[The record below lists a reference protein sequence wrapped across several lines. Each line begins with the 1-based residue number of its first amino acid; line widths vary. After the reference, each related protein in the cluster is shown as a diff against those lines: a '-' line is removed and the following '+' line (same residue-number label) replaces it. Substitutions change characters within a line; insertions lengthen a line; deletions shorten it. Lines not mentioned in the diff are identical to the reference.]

1 MTWRPGRRV
10 RRSSRANG
18 VEVAVEVEL
27 DAIIVFQI
35 PTYDRYCV
43 GTGWIARCPRI
54 WKLEYC
60 GDYEDGHP
68 YYEIYESL

>member
-1 MTWRPGRRV
+1 MIEASGDLAAGEGGCG
-10 RRSSRANG
+10 RSSRANG

-60 GDYEDGHP
+60 GG
-68 YYEIYESL
+68 L